1 MVSDTTFQ
9 HIAPVWMV
17 EDRSLP
23 QRERD
28 RTISGDLRLTAVGR
42 IASGIVHDA
51 NNALAV
57 TIWNIERAARTLAP
71 GSKEAACADTAT
83 ASALKAAGL
92 LRRVLEYSGRA
103 PYDPDLIN
111 LDEVLARLFIE
122 ASATV
127 ENDIRV
133 DCQVGGGVGPVVADE
148 TLLELGLLDLVAAV
162 SHVMNKEGSIT
173 LVAANLPPNQA
184 PPEVPNAGIVLSIDC
199 AGLAAARMPPLQTTV
214 LHEFAAL
221 AGGSLSVAAGADDRC
236 EIRLYLPRAVA
247 SGRDGET
254 FV

>member
-1 MVSDTTFQ
+1 M
-9 HIAPVWMV
+9 
-17 EDRSLP
+17 P

-28 RTISGDLRLTAVGR
+28 STISGDLRLTAVGR

-57 TIWNIERAARTLAP
+57 TIWNIERAARALTP
-71 GSKEAACADTAT
+71 GSKEAECADTAA

-103 PYDPDLIN
+103 PYDPDLVN

-127 ENDIRV
+127 ENDIRI
-133 DCQVGGGVGPVVADE
+133 DCQVGGGVGPVVADQM
-148 TLLELGLLDLVAAV
+148 LLELGLLDLVVAV
-162 SHVMNKEGSIT
+162 SRVMAKEGSIA
-173 LVAANLPPNQA
+173 LRAADLPANQA
-184 PPEVPNAGIVLSIDC
+184 PPEAPNAGVVLSIDC
-199 AGLAAARMPPLQTTV
+199 DGSASARLQPLPAMV
-214 LHEFAAL
+214 LHEFASL
-221 AGGSLSVAAGADDRC
+221 AGGALTVAAGAEGRC

-247 SGRDGET
+247 SGRDGKA